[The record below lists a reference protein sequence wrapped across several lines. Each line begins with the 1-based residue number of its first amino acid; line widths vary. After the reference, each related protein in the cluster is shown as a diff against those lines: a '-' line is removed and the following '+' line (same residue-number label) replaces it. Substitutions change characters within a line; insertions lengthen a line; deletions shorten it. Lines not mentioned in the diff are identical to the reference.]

1 MGLQSENPSTSVQPS
16 NGLATDQGFFMT
28 QGSFSGTT
36 FTVNS
41 AGADT
46 LVMYDGDSGAGVTQT
61 GIVLSGVTLS
71 ELNAFTGNNFI
82 SHI

>member
-1 MGLQSENPSTSVQPS
+1 MQGDY
-16 NGLATDQGFFMT
+16 NGTT
-28 QGSFSGTT
+28 TT
-36 FTVNS
+36 FTVNTPGG
-41 AGADT
+41 ANPGGADT
-46 LVMYDGDSGAGVTQT
+46 LVVYDGDSTGGVLQT